1 MDEKI
6 TKTFPNDRLFAAV
19 LEELSEGRS
28 VTIPVKGYS
37 MLPFIRQ
44 ERDLV
49 VLEKADGDI
58 RPMDIVL
65 FRYAD
70 RYILHRVISIKDGRY
85 AVQGDGVYRGWEY
98 PSREQILAKVS
109 TILKN
114 GDKAVDPYS
123 PGMLRQVKAWRS
135 LGGLRR
141 YILFIDRHLRKYHED

>member
-1 MDEKI
+1 MTSASRSCNRGTPSYNSTNTSWILNPAGYKALAGLLSNYDVYPTI
-6 TKTFPNDRLFAAV
+6 TDKTTNTMSWIGIF
-19 LEELSEGRS
+19 
-28 VTIPVKGYS
+28 TYS
-37 MLPFIRQ
+37 
-44 ERDLV
+44 
-49 VLEKADGDI
+49 
-58 RPMDIVL
+58 
-65 FRYAD
+65 YAD